1 MYCPCT
7 YNSSWY
13 HFVPITCM
21 SVKGFS
27 ISYNVVNFFFKS
39 RYFYM
44 CIFSSK
50 TIGWLPFLW
59 RLSRFVSQ
67 FVFCLSVKYLKSV
80 PIAGQC
86 QKLFGPWLIWPK
98 INRVLYLY
106 LCIKFIVNLAQDFF
120 YIDIHQTTPF
130 LTQYFTLELQALRSL
145 DLSPPLLIRL
155 FLNSALHAATT
166 VNQGQITQNCRRY
179 TSGKMAKG
187 EWSR

>member
-1 MYCPCT
+1 MSKTFVQKLFIGIWNQLTWNKVIMYMYCSCT

-98 INRVLYLY
+98 INRVLYFY
-106 LCIKFIVNLAQDFF
+106 LSIKFIVNLAQDFF
-120 YIDIHQTTPF
+120 YIDIHQTTPC
-130 LTQYFTLELQALRSL
+130 LTPWSYRRCGHW
-145 DLSPPLLIRL
+145 I
-155 FLNSALHAATT
+155 
-166 VNQGQITQNCRRY
+166 CRRPF
-179 TSGKMAKG
+179 
-187 EWSR
+187 WSAFY